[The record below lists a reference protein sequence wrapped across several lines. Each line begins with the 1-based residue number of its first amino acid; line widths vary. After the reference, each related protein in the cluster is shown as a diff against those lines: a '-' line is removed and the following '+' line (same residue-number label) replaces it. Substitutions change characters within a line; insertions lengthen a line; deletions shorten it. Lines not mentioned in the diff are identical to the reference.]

1 MEVQG
6 SESDQA
12 RTGKLT
18 LIERMRRFDDRD
30 RQLNPHRYVGA
41 VDGLGPNWLFVENV
55 AAMLGTTVDFIRRIS
70 REELPA
76 AIVGKRVV
84 YARADID
91 AYIER
96 RMQRSSR
103 HYVPARKLRVVS
115 REAGSVQNVL
125 DEAPFDPVAKVL
137 ALGSGK

>member
-1 MEVQG
+1 MEVQD
-6 SESDQA
+6 SEDE
-12 RTGKLT
+12 RGRNGKLT
-18 LIERMRRFDDRD
+18 LVERIRRFDDRD
-30 RQLNPHRYVGA
+30 RQLNPHRYVGE

-96 RMQRSSR
+96 RIQRTSR
-103 HYVPARKLRVVS
+103 HYVPDRKLRVIASETGGIRGVS
-115 REAGSVQNVL
+115 
-125 DEAPFDPVAKVL
+125 DEASFDPVAKVL
-137 ALGSGK
+137 ASGGGK

>member
-1 MEVQG
+1 MEVQDT
-6 SESDQA
+6 ESGKRQI
-12 RTGKLT
+12 GKLT
-18 LIERMRRFDDRD
+18 LVERMRRFDDRD
-30 RQLNPHRYVGA
+30 RQLNPHRYVGT
-41 VDGLGPNWLFVENV
+41 VGGLGANWLFVENV

-76 AIVGKRVV
+76 ASIGKRVI
-84 YARADID
+84 YARTDVD

-96 RMQRSSR
+96 RMQRTSR
-103 HYVPARKLRVVS
+103 HYVPDRKLRVTLSVEES
-115 REAGSVQNVL
+115 IQSGS